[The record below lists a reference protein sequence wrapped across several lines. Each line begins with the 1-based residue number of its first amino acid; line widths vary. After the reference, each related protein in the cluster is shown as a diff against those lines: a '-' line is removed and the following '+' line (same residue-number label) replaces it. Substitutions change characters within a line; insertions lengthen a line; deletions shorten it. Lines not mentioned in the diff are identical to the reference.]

1 MSTKVGSI
9 HYEMDL
15 DDDSYNKKAD
25 KASTKWD
32 SLGSKMSGVG
42 AGIAKATGAALLAAG
57 TAVVGITVASVKA
70 YADYEQFTGGVA
82 KLFGDTADTVIKN
95 AKNAYETAGMS
106 ANDYMD
112 TVTGF
117 SARLLQSLGGDT
129 VKSAA
134 MADTAIKDMSD
145 NANTFGTDIESIKA
159 TYQGLAKAN
168 YTMLDNLKLGFG
180 GTASEM
186 ARMVNETGVMGDG
199 FVATANNINSVGFDK
214 LIEAIHKTQESLN
227 ITGTTAKEAS
237 STITGSLNATK
248 SAWTNLLTA
257 LASGNTETISEA
269 MNGLG
274 KSIGNTFRNI
284 TAIVPQVIAGLV
296 TVVDQ
301 ISKMDMGELIGKIT
315 EQIPKIIELAVS
327 LVQNIVSGIQ
337 SNLPLIMQSALSI
350 IRTLQLGVID
360 LLPQLLTMGVQMLVS
375 LLQGIAEALPEI
387 IPAIIDA
394 VILMVTTL
402 VENLPLIIEAGLQVI
417 VALIEGLVEAIPNL
431 IQFLPTI
438 VSSIVTALI
447 KATPLLLTA
456 ALQII
461 IALAKGLI
469 VAIPQLIV
477 AIPQIIASM
486 IKAFVSGQAE
496 MIKTGGNL
504 VSGLWEGIKNAES
517 WIKDK
522 ITSWVGDVMKFIK
535 RLFGIASPSKLMD
548 KEVGFNLGAGIANG
562 ITRSVDLVKDAMG
575 NVGKAV
581 EASVSPLI
589 EPTLDMNGIPSVMQG
604 VGINDLQR
612 ISEGAKTIN
621 QDIDINIDKINDNQ
635 DLNALANQLGFR
647 ASLLPI

>member
-25 KASTKWD
+25 KASAKWD
-32 SLGSKMSGVG
+32 SLGSKMAGVG

-227 ITGTTAKEAS
+227 ITGTTAREAS
-237 STITGSLNATK
+237 ETITGSVNATK
-248 SAWTNLLTA
+248 AAWTNLLTS
-257 LASGNTETISEA
+257 LATGNTETISEA

-274 KSIGNTFRNI
+274 ESIGNTFKNI
-284 TAIVPQVIAGLV
+284 TAIIPQVIAGLV

-327 LVQNIVSGIQ
+327 LVQNLVSGIQ
-337 SNLPLIMQSALSI
+337 ANLPLIMQSAISI
-350 IRTLQLGVID
+350 ITTLVKGVLG
-360 LLPQLLTMGVQMLVS
+360 LLPQILLTGIQIIIS
-375 LLQGIAEALPEI
+375 LLNGIAEALPEI
-387 IPAIIDA
+387 IPAIVDT
-394 VILMVTTL
+394 VILMVTTI
-402 VENLPLIIEAGLQVI
+402 VENLPLIIQAGLQVI
-417 VALIEGLVEAIPNL
+417 IALIEGLVEAIPNL
-431 IQFLPTI
+431 IQFIPSILE
-438 VSSIVTALI
+438 SIVTAII
-447 KATPLLLTA
+447 KALPMIIVA

-461 IALAKGLI
+461 LALAKGLI
-469 VAIPQLIV
+469 VAIPQLV
-477 AIPQIIASM
+477 VMIPQIILAIS
-486 IKAFVSGQAE
+486 KALISGTGE
-496 MIKTGGNL
+496 MIKSGGSL
-504 VSGLWEGIKNAES
+504 IAGLWEGIKNS
-517 WIKDK
+517 TTWIKDK

-562 ITRSVDLVKDAMG
+562 ITRSVDLVKNAMG
-575 NVGKAV
+575 TIGDTV

-589 EPTLDMNGIPSVMQG
+589 EPTLNMNGIPSVMQG
-604 VGINDLQR
+604 VGLNDIQR
-612 ISEGAKTIN
+612 ASESAKTIN